1 MHVVSLASAMGSIK
15 PAHVAIMITL
25 NSNPSDHPVVK
36 SWLKLADAALSLVWV
51 QLAEEGNGGKIAAIW
66 R

>member
-1 MHVVSLASAMGSIK
+1 
-15 PAHVAIMITL
+15 MITL
-25 NSNPSDHPVVK
+25 HQNPMDHPVVK

-51 QLAEEGNGGKIAAIW
+51 QLAEEGNTGKIAVIAAIW